1 MDIYDKV
8 EYNNILNSGVIALG
22 GLLCEIDEYLPAPK
36 ILICTKCNCPGHT
49 RKSCRLDYERC
60 RRCGNN
66 RSNGDH
72 KKCDIT
78 CHHCGGEHQ
87 ANDYKCP
94 ILLQFRRDLIQ
105 QLRENPNRL
114 PPHIQMFIPQDCRTQ
129 KSERSLTNQNTNDN
143 LKVQQNFTYANSTSD
158 WPYLKNLSNTYSCN
172 IQLKELQTELDSLK
186 LKYQLETEK
195 INNKFQHLSNNIQK
209 TCLLMQTQINTQ
221 KEMIDTTTTVI
232 KDLAFNMNTNVVNI
246 LNNFIQLISE
256 IAPNDKA
263 KNKLNM
269 WYDHLKI
276 QNQLISEKQIS
287 FNNHIDSLNKLW
299 LKQSNNIV
307 ELLDLYLP
315 ANNNDQ

>member
-1 MDIYDKV
+1 
-8 EYNNILNSGVIALG
+8 SGVIALG

-269 WYDHLKI
+269 WHDHLKI
-276 QNQLISEKQIS
+276 QSQLISEKQTS
-287 FNNHIDSLNKLW
+287 FNNHIDNLNKLW